1 MEEKLNTQLIA
12 VTLGDLVEVLK
23 PLLGIKDE
31 SSTKGVEDS
40 KMYVHGVKGLAKL
53 LNCSIST
60 AQRRISSG
68 LLDGCIVRT
77 GRIIMIDREA
87 ALQILKGG
95 RS

>member
-12 VTLGDLVEVLK
+12 VTLGDLVEALK

-31 SSTKGVEDS
+31 SSTKGVEQS
-40 KMYVHGVKGLAKL
+40 KKYVYGVKGLAKL
-53 LNCSIST
+53 LNCSIAT

-68 LLDGCIVRT
+68 VLDSCTIRT
-77 GRIIMIDREA
+77 GRIIMIDKEA

-95 RS
+95 RL